1 MPNNFA
7 QPTHTTAFTL
17 AGESPFAEVLG
28 EARSGA
34 AVETAER
41 YAVLL
46 HTLGFREQVVREPVY
61 LHELPNAAAAVEWVK
76 GSLLT
81 WYEARLGPELH
92 AEFVRRYERRLLDT
106 LGPAEPFPLTYRRMI
121 LWARR

>member
-1 MPNNFA
+1 M
-7 QPTHTTAFTL
+7 
-17 AGESPFAEVLG
+17 
-28 EARSGA
+28 
-34 AVETAER
+34 
-41 YAVLL
+41 
-46 HTLGFREQVVREPVY
+46 REPVY